1 MGTGKRE
8 RDRGLEGTG
17 TGNRR
22 SGELE
27 GPGGSGGVTEG
38 TGGSRGVWRGHGGHT
53 EVTAGARPGHS
64 GRTGGAGDP
73 PTPPHGVMGTP
84 PSPPNPSQGK
94 APPRTLPGARIAP
107 PSTGA
112 APARARV
119 PPARIA
125 VTLRAPHRAGC
136 PPGAPRARG
145 PPRPPPPP
153 PPPSPEGLRAGGGTK
168 AEGPRGGR
176 DADGVTHRAGET
188 IAERGGG
195 ERTEPMRDGAGPR
208 MRRAAPPGS
217 NGARDGESGKMEAA
231 PFPPVEAVEELSQE
245 LLRELSSG
253 CTEELLQRGL
263 HRRLRLQRRLREAQT
278 RARGLAQGLAE
289 AEARLLARLAA
300 AQADVRRLRG
310 RGQELDTELERAR
323 GALSAARD
331 RSRYPWGD
339 LGGFWG
345 EFGVFGGDLGFLGG
359 IWGFWGDLGF
369 FGRRVCLDPPLPTA
383 LRRALEELRE
393 RHQEEEEEEEDE
405 QSLPP
410 DVYVAQLYYE
420 ISRIDWDC
428 SAEPGRIRGVHYGPD
443 IAVPL
448 DLDAAQHSGTFVSD
462 YLWGLVPTEW
472 RPRRPPVLPTEP
484 LAP

>member
-1 MGTGKRE
+1 
-8 RDRGLEGTG
+8 
-17 TGNRR
+17 
-22 SGELE
+22 
-27 GPGGSGGVTEG
+27 
-38 TGGSRGVWRGHGGHT
+38 
-53 EVTAGARPGHS
+53 
-64 GRTGGAGDP
+64 
-73 PTPPHGVMGTP
+73 
-84 PSPPNPSQGK
+84 
-94 APPRTLPGARIAP
+94 
-107 PSTGA
+107 
-112 APARARV
+112 
-119 PPARIA
+119 
-125 VTLRAPHRAGC
+125 
-136 PPGAPRARG
+136 
-145 PPRPPPPP
+145 
-153 PPPSPEGLRAGGGTK
+153 
-168 AEGPRGGR
+168 
-176 DADGVTHRAGET
+176 
-188 IAERGGG
+188 
-195 ERTEPMRDGAGPR
+195 MRDGAGPR

-263 HRRLRLQRRLREAQT
+263 HRRLRLQRRLREAKD

-331 RSRYPWGD
+331 RSR
-339 LGGFWG
+339 
-345 EFGVFGGDLGFLGG
+345 
-359 IWGFWGDLGF
+359 
-369 FGRRVCLDPPLPTA
+369 A

-448 DLDAAQHSGTFVSD
+448 DLDTAQHSGTFVSD
-462 YLWGLVPTEW
+462 FLWGLVPTEW